1 MSGIEETVPAPALAV
16 RRKPRRLPLIA
27 VSALLLMLVV
37 LAGAGYAGYQAGLS
51 QRLVQ
56 EQATQ
61 VADLAHQYELGV
73 GDLQAGRYEVAAVRF
88 EYILQLDPH
97 YRDANQKLVEARQAL
112 AATATPSASPSPTPP
127 PTATETHE
135 AADIFSQAQTE
146 YAAQDWD
153 AVISTL
159 SHLHAVDP
167 SYEAV
172 KASGML
178 YVALR
183 SRGIAR
189 ILGDEMETGMYDLDQ
204 AEAIGPLDGE
214 ALNYR
219 AWARLY
225 LAARSYWDLDWRES
239 MQILQQLYVLAP
251 YFRDT
256 SVRLYQATVKYA
268 DQLAKTGDDCT
279 AAIHYAEAQALS
291 PDPLI
296 TDKLIAATAACA
308 QTPTPSAS
316 TSATPN
322 LTATV
327 TPTVTVTPTP

>member
-1 MSGIEETVPAPALAV
+1 MSGVEDTAPAPALAA
-16 RRKPRRLPLIA
+16 RRPARRLPLIA

-51 QRLVQ
+51 QRVVQ

-61 VADLAHQYELGV
+61 VAELAHQYDLGLA
-73 GDLQAGRYEVAAVRF
+73 DLQAGRYEIAAVRF

-97 YRDANQKLVEARQAL
+97 FRDANQKLVEARQAL
-112 AATATPSASPSPTPP
+112 AATATPTPSPSSTPP
-127 PTATETHE
+127 PTATEIHQ
-135 AADIFSQAQTE
+135 AADIFSEAQQQ

-167 SYEAV
+167 NYEAV
-172 KASGML
+172 KANGML

-225 LAARSYWDLDWRES
+225 LAARSYWDLDWQES

-256 SVRLYQATVKYA
+256 SVRLYQATVNYA
-268 DQLAKTGDDCT
+268 DQLLKAGDACGAVT
-279 AAIHYAEAQALS
+279 HYAEAQALS
-291 PDPLI
+291 PDPQVA
-296 TDKLIAATAACA
+296 DKLAAATAACA
-308 QTPTPSAS
+308 QTPTPNAS
-316 TSATPN
+316 VSPTPN

-327 TPTVTVTPTP
+327 TPTP

>member
-1 MSGIEETVPAPALAV
+1 
-16 RRKPRRLPLIA
+16 
-27 VSALLLMLVV
+27 MLVV
-37 LAGAGYAGYQAGLS
+37 LAGAGYAGYQAGLT
-51 QRLVQ
+51 QRVVQ

-61 VADLAHQYELGV
+61 TAELAHQYELGLT
-73 GDLQAGRYEVAAVRF
+73 DLQAGRYEIAAVRF

-97 YRDANQKLVEARQAL
+97 FRDANQKLVEARQAL
-112 AATATPSASPSPTPP
+112 AATATPSPSPSPTPP
-127 PTATETHE
+127 PTPTETHQ
-135 AADIFSQAQTE
+135 AADIFSQAQAL

-153 AVISTL
+153 AVISSL

-167 SYEAV
+167 NYEAV
-172 KASGML
+172 KANGML

-204 AEAIGPLDGE
+204 AEAIGPLDEE

-225 LAARSYWDLDWRES
+225 LAARSYWGLDWRES

-256 SVRLYQATVKYA
+256 SVRLYQATLNYA
-268 DQLAKTGDDCT
+268 DQLARTGDGCS
-279 AAIHYAEAQALS
+279 AATHYAEAQALS
-291 PDPLI
+291 PDAQVA
-296 TDKLIAATAACA
+296 DKLAAATAACA
-308 QTPTPSAS
+308 QTPTPGAS
-316 TSATPN
+316 GSATPN

-327 TPTVTVTPTP
+327 SPTPTP

>member
-1 MSGIEETVPAPALAV
+1 MSMSGVEETVPAPAFAA
-16 RRKPRRLPLIA
+16 RRPARRLPLIA
-27 VSALLLMLVV
+27 LGALVLMLVV

-51 QRLVQ
+51 QRVVQ

-61 VADLAHQYELGV
+61 VAELAHQYELGL

-112 AATATPSASPSPTPP
+112 AATATPTASPSPTPP
-127 PTATETHE
+127 PTATETHQ
-135 AADIFSQAQTE
+135 AAEIFSQAQAE

-153 AVISTL
+153 AVISSL
-159 SHLHAVDP
+159 SNLHAVDP
-167 SYEAV
+167 TYEAV
-172 KASGML
+172 KANGML

-204 AEAIGPLDGE
+204 AEAIGPLDAE

-225 LAARSYWDLDWRES
+225 LAASSYWGLDWHES

-256 SVRLYQATVKYA
+256 SVRLYQATLNYA
-268 DQLAKTGDDCT
+268 DQLAKAGDACG
-279 AAIHYAEAQALS
+279 AAVHYAEAQALT
-291 PDPLI
+291 PDAQV
-296 TDKLIAATAACA
+296 TDKLAAATAACA
-308 QTPTPSAS
+308 QTPTPNAPSRA
-316 TSATPN
+316 
-322 LTATV
+322 TATT
-327 TPTVTVTPTP
+327 TPTVTPTP